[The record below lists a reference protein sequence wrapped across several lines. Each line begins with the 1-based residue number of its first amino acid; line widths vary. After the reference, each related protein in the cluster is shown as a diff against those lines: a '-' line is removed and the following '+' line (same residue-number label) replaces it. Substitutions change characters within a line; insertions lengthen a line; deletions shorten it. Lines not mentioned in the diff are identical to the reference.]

1 VYQKACDGPVSAGR
15 QDLTGPVSAR
25 DGIIGA

>member
-15 QDLTGPVSAR
+15 QDLTGRGPAR